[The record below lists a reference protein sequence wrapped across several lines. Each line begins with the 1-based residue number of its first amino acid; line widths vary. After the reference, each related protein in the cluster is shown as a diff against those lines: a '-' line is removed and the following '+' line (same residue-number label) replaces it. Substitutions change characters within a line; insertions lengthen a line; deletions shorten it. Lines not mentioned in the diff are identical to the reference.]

1 VTEIRAETAS
11 PGGATS
17 EQERT
22 ARLSVV
28 AAVVLVA
35 LKLAAGLAT
44 GSLGLLAEAAHSG
57 TDLVAALLT
66 LFAVRVAVRPADS
79 EHPFGHGKAEHL
91 AALGEATFLILVSGF
106 IAWQSVVRLV
116 EGGGHEVEATWYAFA
131 VLALVLVI
139 DASRATVSWRA
150 SRALRSPALASNAL
164 HFASDFLGTTAVLAG
179 LVLVRAGEPAGD
191 SVAALIVAGLVILAA
206 SRLMRANVRVLMDEA
221 PDAAR
226 RAATG
231 ALEEF
236 APDVDV
242 QRLRLR
248 QAAGKVFADVVISVK
263 ADEGV
268 GQGHAAADRVESA
281 LHASLPDSDV
291 VVHVEPRSGDASVR
305 ERATAAA
312 LSIPDV
318 REVHNVTV
326 LALEDGVE
334 VSLHLKLPA
343 DTALEQAHA
352 AAHRV
357 EDAIRAAA
365 EEVTRVETH
374 IEPLGGTNHA
384 VALEPHGAAREE
396 ATIRDIVCDV
406 TGAPP
411 RALMFRRA
419 GDTIVAH
426 VTLALD
432 GSQSLS
438 AAHGLASEI
447 ERRVHER
454 APSIG
459 ELVVHTEPR

>member
-1 VTEIRAETAS
+1 
-11 PGGATS
+11 
-17 EQERT
+17 
-22 ARLSVV
+22 
-28 AAVVLVA
+28 
-35 LKLAAGLAT
+35 
-44 GSLGLLAEAAHSG
+44 
-57 TDLVAALLT
+57 
-66 LFAVRVAVRPADS
+66 
-79 EHPFGHGKAEHL
+79 
-91 AALGEATFLILVSGF
+91 
-106 IAWQSVVRLV
+106 
-116 EGGGHEVEATWYAFA
+116 
-131 VLALVLVI
+131 
-139 DASRATVSWRA
+139 
-150 SRALRSPALASNAL
+150 
-164 HFASDFLGTTAVLAG
+164 
-179 LVLVRAGEPAGD
+179 
-191 SVAALIVAGLVILAA
+191 
-206 SRLMRANVRVLMDEA
+206 MRANVRVLMDEA

-231 ALEEF
+231 ALEEL

-312 LSIPDV
+312 LSVPDI

-326 LALEDGVE
+326 LALDDGVE

-343 DTALEQAHA
+343 DTALDQAHA

-396 ATIRDIVCDV
+396 ATIRAIVRDV
-406 TGAPP
+406 TGVAAARADVPARRRHARRARDARARRGPVALGRP
-411 RALMFRRA
+411 RAGERDRAARARAGAVDRRA
-419 GDTIVAH
+419 RGAHRAALSGSGEADGAVA
-426 VTLALD
+426 
-432 GSQSLS
+432 
-438 AAHGLASEI
+438 E
-447 ERRVHER
+447 HER
-454 APSIG
+454 VAG
-459 ELVVHTEPR
+459 AHARTGHAARRRARCR